1 MGLRDRVKKLASS
14 TEDID
19 NDRLQERFR
28 GVDVVNICEAPLRE
42 PVRIS
47 GEVMSIQIVPRAG
60 SPSLE
65 VTVGDGTA
73 KAVAVFTGRRK
84 IAGIHPGRGVVLEGV
99 GGRVGN
105 RLQLL
110 NPAYTLLG

>member
-19 NDRLQERFR
+19 NDRLQERFK
-28 GVDVVNICEAPLRE
+28 GVDVVNIADAPPRQ

-84 IAGIHPGRGVVLEGV
+84 IAGMQPGRGVVLEGV
-99 GGRVGN
+99 GGRHGN
-105 RLQLL
+105 RLQML